1 MEFSDGEK
9 LILIMLSDLQQ
20 AQGIKESVNPELIK
34 AAIYYDCLWG
44 LSWEYPGIP
53 FKDCATPAIV
63 TWVTDILQMWTVIET
78 SYAKLSTEEK
88 QRVEREAHP
97 FGADPR
103 FSGFEAESEAEE
115 LKTLTFLVN
124 YLNRFLNF
132 KGRDFTSSIP
142 LSGRYRRMHEVYQ
155 PMLPGLRKN
164 RLSADQI
171 TKILLQVSSS

>member
-1 MEFSDGEK
+1 MDLSDGEK
-9 LILIMLSDLQQ
+9 LILIMLSDIQQ
-20 AQGIKESVNPELIK
+20 ENGIKKSVNPEFIK

-53 FKDCATPAIV
+53 FSDSTTPAIV
-63 TWVTDILQMWTVIET
+63 NWLTDILQMWTVIET
-78 SYAKLSTEEK
+78 SFTNLSTEEK

-97 FGADPR
+97 FGVNPR
-103 FSGFEAESEAEE
+103 FSGFEAESESEE

-132 KGRDFTSSIP
+132 KGRDFNSSIP
-142 LSGRYRRMHEVYQ
+142 LSGRYRRMHEVYL
-155 PMLPGLRKN
+155 PMLPEIRQN

-171 TKILLQVSSS
+171 IKILLQVSPS

>member
-1 MEFSDGEK
+1 MELSDGEK
-9 LILIMLSDLQQ
+9 LILLMLSDLQQ
-20 AQGIKESVNPELIK
+20 AQSINDSVNPEFIK

-53 FKDCATPAIV
+53 FSNRTTPPIV

-78 SYAKLSTEEK
+78 SFTKLSAEDK
-88 QRVEREAHP
+88 QRVEKEAHP
-97 FGADPR
+97 FGTDPR
-103 FSGFEAESEAEE
+103 FTGFEVENEAEE
-115 LKTLTFLVN
+115 LKILTFLVN

-142 LSGRYRRMHEVYQ
+142 LSGRYRRMYEVYE

-164 RLSADQI
+164 RLSADQLI
-171 TKILLQVSSS
+171 EILLQGSSL